1 MPWYQFGLFYAPF
14 FFFCF
19 FLFGSAPQAFHGFKG
34 VNDFKNLEEFF
45 YNEGSLDK
53 MDRWLNAKR
62 NVGLKAY
69 WAEVRRLLPS
79 QKLGA

>member
-1 MPWYQFGLFYAPF
+1 MVLYVWGQHKFGIL
-14 FFFCF
+14 CL
-19 FLFGSAPQAFHGFKG
+19 FLFLSFSAPQAFHGFKG
-34 VNDFKNLEEFF
+34 VNDFRNLEAFF